1 MDSSAAFP
9 LESDLNSS
17 KQDTSLDIT
26 KETANVSAAF
36 ELSKDVTSVSKIDS
50 VLKLPGLG
58 NELPSHSAA
67 EDLQF
72 EKLNQEA
79 TIKMCKSE
87 TDENNLQMSPSSY
100 QVKRSLSPQPSC
112 SVKIMKTESSEKTEM
127 CIDMLPDEKLSV
139 TKKEESTCD
148 EKKAFMMDILK
159 EFVSYFICSFVSF
172 YYCMYL
178 ILKNV
183 LFLILN

>member
-1 MDSSAAFP
+1 MDSSAFP

-36 ELSKDVTSVSKIDS
+36 ELSKDVASVSKIDS

-58 NELPSHSAA
+58 NESPSHSAA

-87 TDENNLQMSPSSY
+87 IDENNLRMSPSSY

-127 CIDMLPDEKLSV
+127 CIDMLPDEKS
-139 TKKEESTCD
+139 KKEEEESTCD

-159 EFVSYFICSFVSF
+159 EFVSYFICLFASF

-178 ILKNV
+178 NLKNV
-183 LFLILN
+183 PFLILS

>member
-1 MDSSAAFP
+1 MDSSTFP

-17 KQDTSLDIT
+17 KQDTSHDIT
-26 KETANVSAAF
+26 KETASVSAAF
-36 ELSKDVTSVSKIDS
+36 ELGKDVTTVSKIDS

-58 NELPSHSAA
+58 NESPSHYAA
-67 EDLQF
+67 GDLQL
-72 EKLNQEA
+72 EKLNPEA
-79 TIKMCKSE
+79 TITMCKSE

-112 SVKIMKTESSEKTEM
+112 SVKTMKTESSEKTEM
-127 CIDMLPDEKLSV
+127 CIDMLLDEKLTV
-139 TKKEESTCD
+139 IKKEESTCD

-178 ILKNV
+178 NLKSV